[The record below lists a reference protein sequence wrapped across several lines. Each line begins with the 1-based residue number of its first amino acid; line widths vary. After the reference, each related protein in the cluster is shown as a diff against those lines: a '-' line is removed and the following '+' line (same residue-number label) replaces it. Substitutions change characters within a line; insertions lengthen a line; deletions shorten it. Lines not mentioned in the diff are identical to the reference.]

1 MKPLLAIAALCAAT
15 AAQAEPGDYH
25 LIIHGASYH
34 TVQRPKEP
42 FWNQDNPGL
51 GVRYDKSEA
60 TSFQAGVYKNSFYR
74 KSFYIGADWAPLDLK
89 IPNIGDMPMGRAQL
103 GLFAGVASG
112 YVGKAG
118 IAAGG
123 LARWQGK
130 DFSLALRIVP
140 AKCSI
145 FALELGYRF

>member
-1 MKPLLAIAALCAAT
+1 MKSLIALAALLAAS
-15 AAQAEPGDYH
+15 AQAAPGDYH

-34 TVQRPKEP
+34 TVPRTSGPQ
-42 FWNQDNPGL
+42 WNQVNPGI
-51 GVRYDKSEA
+51 GGRYEESEA
-60 TSFQAGVYKNSFYR
+60 TSFQAGVYKNSFY
-74 KSFYIGADWAPLDLK
+74 KNSFYVGADWAPLDLK
-89 IPNIGDMPMGRAQL
+89 IPDIGEIPMGRAQF
-103 GLFAGVASG
+103 GLFAGLASG
-112 YVGKAG
+112 YVGKVG

-130 DFSLALRIVP
+130 DFSLAMRIVP